1 MHIYYENRGIKAL
14 HIFSLFHYIS
24 NFTYLLCDLQV
35 NTDVTQSFNDD
46 ILAILCYYAKGSKQ
60 NVSH

>member
-1 MHIYYENRGIKAL
+1 MHIYYENREIKAL

-35 NTDVTQSFNDD
+35 NTDVTQSFTDD
-46 ILAILCYYAKGSKQ
+46 ILTILP
-60 NVSH
+60 

>member
-14 HIFSLFHYIS
+14 HIFPLFHYIS

-35 NTDVTQSFNDD
+35 NADVTQSFTDD
-46 ILAILCYYAKGSKQ
+46 ILTILP
-60 NVSH
+60 